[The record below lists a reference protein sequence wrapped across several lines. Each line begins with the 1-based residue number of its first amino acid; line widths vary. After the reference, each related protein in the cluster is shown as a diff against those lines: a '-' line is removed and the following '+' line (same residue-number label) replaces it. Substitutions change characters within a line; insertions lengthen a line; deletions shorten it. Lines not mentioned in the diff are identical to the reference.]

1 MTLDDFPG
9 YAEAVAFEARVRAEA
24 FLNVPRVLCALPAVP
39 LSLYRRGLLRLA
51 GNPFICGG
59 PVTLAAVAQF
69 LWHVSPDFQAHDAK
83 ACERFLK
90 ELLDRVGCRDLAP
103 YVREIGAFVEEME
116 MDAPA
121 GSGGSRTPAWGTEA
135 SYVGLL
141 AVATGWDDAKIMHL
155 PLPALYS
162 LVRVISKER
171 DPDAVFFNKRS
182 DKVRRAWSQAQSNP
196 PPAAEQAAG
205 A

>member
-59 PVTLAAVAQF
+59 PVTARAVLEF
-69 LWHVSPDFQAHDAK
+69 LWTVSPDFKAHDPATY
-83 ACERFLK
+83 AAFLA
-90 ELLDRVGCRDLAP
+90 RVNPTWDDLATCAL
-103 YVREIGAFVEEME
+103 EISAFVEEME
-116 MDAPA
+116 LDAPA
-121 GSGGSRTPAWGTEA
+121 GSGGSRSAFIGTEA

-182 DKVRRAWSQAQSNP
+182 DKVRRAWSQAQSDQ
-196 PPAAEQAAG
+196 PPAAERAAG